1 MKIRRVAGVDL
12 RDGEYDICS
21 YSQTIDRY
29 WGRDERAFDF
39 ALRAFDVPSFS
50 AYAADTT
57 SVTVESDITAA
68 ERLHVTP
75 DRRDGDG
82 FTPISEQE
90 TEHDALADDAL
101 GKVIID
107 ALARAV

>member
-1 MKIRRVAGVDL
+1 MPRPKFLQQRFREDSARAGVDL

-50 AYAADTT
+50 AYAA
-57 SVTVESDITAA
+57 VR
-68 ERLHVTP
+68 RL
-75 DRRDGDG
+75 
-82 FTPISEQE
+82 
-90 TEHDALADDAL
+90 
-101 GKVIID
+101 
-107 ALARAV
+107 

>member
-1 MKIRRVAGVDL
+1 M
-12 RDGEYDICS
+12 
-21 YSQTIDRY
+21 
-29 WGRDERAFDF
+29 
-39 ALRAFDVPSFS
+39 
-50 AYAADTT
+50 
-57 SVTVESDITAA
+57 TVESDITAA

-75 DRRDGDG
+75 NRRDGDG